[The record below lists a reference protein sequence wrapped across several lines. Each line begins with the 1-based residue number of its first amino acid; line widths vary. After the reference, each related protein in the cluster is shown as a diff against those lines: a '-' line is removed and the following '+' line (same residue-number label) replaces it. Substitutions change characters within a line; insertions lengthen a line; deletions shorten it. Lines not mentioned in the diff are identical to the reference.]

1 MKTQRSIAM
10 GLTLALIA
18 LACGKAGN
26 STPTEAFQTSYN
38 AAKNADVKAAKSVM
52 PKKMLDEAEKEAK
65 AKNIVFDDV
74 LKVQLLQTA
83 AKLPATMPETRNEK
97 IEGDK
102 ATLEYKDGENWR
114 KVNFIKEDDGWKR
127 S

>member
-1 MKTQRSIAM
+1 M